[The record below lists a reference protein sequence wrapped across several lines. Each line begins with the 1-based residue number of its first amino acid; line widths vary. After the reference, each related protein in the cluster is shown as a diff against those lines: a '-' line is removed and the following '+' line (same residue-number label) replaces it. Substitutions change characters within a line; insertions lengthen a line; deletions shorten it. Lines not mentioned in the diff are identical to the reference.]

1 MKLPEELLRSSWKD
15 STAGQRLVDLL
26 TTAPQDKLLED
37 IVQCFLEII
46 TGKSNDKL
54 MMNDHCESQFLS
66 APSFVEDL
74 MFIHPRGKQSLGF
87 FEDRLV
93 IKTSKQE
100 IVIPSSEVTDVVI
113 LDSIPKDT
121 KNRVW
126 ILLNFG
132 DDAKIMNGKSRM
144 KACVIQVHA
153 TQEIDM
159 KHPKDPSR
167 SLAGN
172 AAVVLCQAIGSCG
185 ISPQIFHSSS
195 PDVFKSCTSTSAVEA
210 FVKARQGYLFP
221 LSKGICFLESPAI
234 FIHCD
239 NIRSVDFAR
248 AGGASSTF
256 DFQVHLKN
264 GSVEEFSSISRH
276 ELGCIQDWVGRLKL
290 PVGFPS
296 DSEDEDGED
305 EPELMSNEDGSDD
318 DDDEDFDPYKRKEKR
333 LKSDENDGPGAKD
346 ISHEETDE
354 EESSSDDSDDDIE
367 LVSEEDFKIDQLQE
381 ILEKEKAHTRDTMDT
396 KTSDDR

>member
-1 MKLPEELLRSSWKD
+1 MKLPEELLRSPWKD

-26 TTAPQDKLLED
+26 TTAPQDKLLEE
-37 IVQCFLEII
+37 IVQCFLQVIS
-46 TGKSNDKL
+46 GKSNDKATK
-54 MMNDHCESQFLS
+54 DDKCESPFLS
-66 APSFVEDL
+66 AASVVENL

-100 IVIPSSEVTDVVI
+100 IVVPSDEVTDVVI

-121 KNRVW
+121 KNRVL

-132 DDAKIMNGKSRM
+132 DDANIMNGKSRM
-144 KACVIQVHA
+144 RACVIQVHA
-153 TQEIDM
+153 TQEIEM
-159 KHPKDPSR
+159 NHPKDPSR
-167 SLAGN
+167 SLSGN

-234 FIHCD
+234 FIHHD
-239 NIRSVDFAR
+239 SIRSVDFAR

-276 ELGCIQDWVGRLKL
+276 ELGCIQDWVGRLNL

-305 EPELMSNEDGSDD
+305 EPEVTSNEGSSDD
-318 DDDEDFDPYKRKEKR
+318 DDDDFDPYKPREKR
-333 LKSDENDGPGAKD
+333 LKSDGNVGSGGDD
-346 ISHEETDE
+346 DSHKETDQ

-367 LVSEEDFKIDQLQE
+367 LVSEEDFNIDQLQE
-381 ILEKEKAHTRDTMDT
+381 ILEKEKAQTRKTMGD
-396 KTSDDR
+396 KESDAR